1 MIHLTDAEVMQESR
15 IEIGTR
21 FWETYQG
28 LTMSGRGEVSK
39 CWEVVECLGDDRYL
53 CKQVYN
59 NTVSAINKEYRQPVH
74 ISTIIESLG
83 FTPTN

>member
-1 MIHLTDAEVMQESR
+1 MIHLTDTDVNQECQ

-39 CWEVVECLGDDRYL
+39 CWEVVECLSEDRYL
-53 CKQVYN
+53 CKQIYN
-59 NTVSAINKEYRQPVH
+59 NAVPAINKEYREPVH
-74 ISTIIESLG
+74 ISTIIESLK